1 MMYDIRQAIEHNY
14 KILKERV
21 AKAAERAGRLPS
33 DIVIVAATKTVP
45 PEKIKIA
52 LELGIR
58 IIGENRVQEALQ
70 KKPLVGGGEWHM
82 IGHLQRNKVKKA
94 LQLFDCIQSVDSLKL
109 AEEINKRASSP
120 IRVFVEVNT
129 SGEPTKYGVSPD
141 EVIDFICKVAELPNL
156 KVEGL
161 MTIGPLHGD
170 PRPAFRTLR
179 QIGDKLNTLNIP
191 DVHIKYL
198 SMGMSD
204 DFEIAI
210 EEGSNMIRIGR
221 ALFGPRT
228 T

>member
-1 MMYDIRQAIEHNY
+1 
-14 KILKERV
+14 
-21 AKAAERAGRLPS
+21 
-33 DIVIVAATKTVP
+33 
-45 PEKIKIA
+45 
-52 LELGIR
+52 
-58 IIGENRVQEALQ
+58 
-70 KKPLVGGGEWHM
+70 M

-109 AEEINKRASSP
+109 AEELNKRASSP

-141 EVIDFICKVAELPNL
+141 EAVDFVCKIAELPNL
-156 KVEGL
+156 KIEGL

-179 QIGDKLNTLNIP
+179 KLGDELNALNIP

>member
-94 LQLFDCIQSVDSLKL
+94 LQLFDCIQSVDSLRL
-109 AEEINKRASSP
+109 AEEINKRAVHP
-120 IRVFVEVNT
+120 YVCLLRLTPPVN
-129 SGEPTKYGVSPD
+129 PP
-141 EVIDFICKVAELPNL
+141 
-156 KVEGL
+156 
-161 MTIGPLHGD
+161 
-170 PRPAFRTLR
+170 
-179 QIGDKLNTLNIP
+179 
-191 DVHIKYL
+191 
-198 SMGMSD
+198 SMGCHLTRLS
-204 DFEIAI
+204 IL
-210 EEGSNMIRIGR
+210 SVRLLSCR
-221 ALFGPRT
+221 TSRSKAL
-228 T
+228 